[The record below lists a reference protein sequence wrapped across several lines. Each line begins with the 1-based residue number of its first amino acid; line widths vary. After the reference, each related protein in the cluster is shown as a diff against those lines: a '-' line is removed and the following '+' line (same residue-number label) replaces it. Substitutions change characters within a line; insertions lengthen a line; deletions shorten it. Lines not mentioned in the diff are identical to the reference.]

1 MANIARRQT
10 LTAGL
15 ATLSAFMLG
24 TREAFAA
31 VGDATKIAEGVT
43 VKTLGEGKSMIQ
55 GFPKVRL
62 RELTVQPG
70 SSFPL
75 LPMTNNMIC
84 HMAEGQLQIDQ
95 GDMKFTV
102 NKGDVWTCV
111 PGGKEGGSNTGTTVA
126 VMRISDLL
134 AS

>member
-15 ATLSAFMLG
+15 ATVSAFMLG

-31 VGDATKIAEGVT
+31 VGDATKLAEGVS

-75 LPMTNNMIC
+75 LPMSNNMIC
-84 HMAEGQLQIDQ
+84 HMAEGELQIDQ
-95 GDMKFTV
+95 GDMKFTAK
-102 NKGDVWTCV
+102 KGDVWTCV

>member
-15 ATLSAFMLG
+15 ATVSAFMLG

-31 VGDATKIAEGVT
+31 VGDATKLAEGVT

-70 SSFPL
+70 SGFPL
-75 LPMTNNMIC
+75 LPMSNNMIC
-84 HMAEGQLQIDQ
+84 HMAEGELQIDQ

-102 NKGDVWTCV
+102 KKGDVWTCV